1 MGKFCKDR
9 MLSIGELRGSAF
21 VFVNSHIEILRAIQD
36 GNYYGYLVGP
46 HVWQKQMHRI
56 ESACEEL
63 ERLFAEREADHS
75 RQVKF
80 TEAARH
86 VWGRGTVRV
95 YGPQCGHF
103 WDLSAT
109 EMASLSKVLLPDGE
123 EVRADAHN

>member
-63 ERLFAEREADHS
+63 ERPRNV
-75 RQVKF
+75 RQITHDRRNLLK
-80 TEAARH
+80 R
-86 VWGRGTVRV
+86 
-95 YGPQCGHF
+95 
-103 WDLSAT
+103 LAT
-109 EMASLSKVLLPDGE
+109 CGE
-123 EVRADAHN
+123 EAR